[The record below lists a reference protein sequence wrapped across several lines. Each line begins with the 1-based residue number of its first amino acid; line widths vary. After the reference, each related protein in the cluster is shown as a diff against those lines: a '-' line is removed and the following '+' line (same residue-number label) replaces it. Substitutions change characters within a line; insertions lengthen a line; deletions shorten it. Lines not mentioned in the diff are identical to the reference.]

1 MFDRYVTEVKQ
12 GPSRV
17 DVHEHRAPTDDS
29 VRLLR
34 EMEAK
39 ARDSVL
45 ATLVS
50 RDNTFEGTV
59 FVTPD
64 PASCEMV
71 VRCLFTLNG
80 ARHETAPVRVRD
92 RLGPLDAGEWVRKLR
107 DAIAAEVANKLVVDN
122 VGEFLPRQ
130 P

>member
-1 MFDRYVTEVKQ
+1 MFDRYTTEVKQ

-17 DVHEHRAPTDDS
+17 DVHEHRAPTDES

-39 ARDSVL
+39 MRDSVL
-45 ATLVS
+45 ATLTS
-50 RDNTFEGTV
+50 RDNTFEGIV

-64 PASCEMV
+64 PMTCDRV

-80 ARHETAPVRVRD
+80 TRHETAPVRV
-92 RLGPLDAGEWVRKLR
+92 PYAYVLDAGEWVRKLR